1 MAAEDHMNRSA
12 MEEGFYSMK
21 PKDDLD
27 SLYTSGRLPK
37 ILKRTLEGPFSWQR
51 RNETTLERTLNMPGL
66 APQWVAG
73 LLAGGAMVHLSG
85 KDIPLVE
92 VLQMST
98 KQSFQDVR
106 LPVDGLC
113 WGAAQVARTP
123 GDEPIVFA
131 IATVKMSKGVVWQAQ
146 AALTGVWPS
155 SVGMINAANAL
166 AGGPLTVERIAEVAA
181 KVADEVDP
189 RGDFLGSADY
199 RRAMSVVLTRHA
211 LEMCLEGMN

>member
-1 MAAEDHMNRSA
+1 MTVEDRLTSTNMA
-12 MEEGFYSMK
+12 EGFYSMK
-21 PKDDLD
+21 PEADLE
-27 SLYTSGRLPK
+27 SIYSSGKLPET
-37 ILKRTLEGPFSWQR
+37 LSRTLEGPFSWQR

-92 VLQMST
+92 VMQKST
-98 KQSFQDVR
+98 KQKYEEVR
-106 LPVDGLC
+106 LAVEGLL
-113 WGAAQVARTP
+113 WGSAQVARTP
-123 GDEPIVFA
+123 VDEPIVFA

-155 SVGMINAANAL
+155 SVGMVNAVNDL
-166 AGGPLTVERIAEVAA
+166 AGGPLTKERIAEIAA

-189 RGDFLGSADY
+189 RADFLGSVDY
-199 RRAMSVVLTRHA
+199 RRAMAVVLTRYA
-211 LEMCLEGMN
+211 LEKCLEGME